1 MDSLHFIT
9 CGSVDDGK
17 STLIGRL
24 LLDSEAV
31 AEDQLSSV
39 TRAGTT
45 DLARLTDGLSAERE
59 QGITID
65 VAYRY
70 FRTPLRKFVI
80 GDAPGHEQYTRN
92 MVTAASHADAAVLL
106 VDATKLDWQ
115 SAAVALL
122 PQTRRHALLVHL
134 LRVPRVIFA
143 VNKLDAVTDPERAY
157 AAIVAALQQLA
168 DDAQLGQVSCVPV
181 SALLGWNVVHSA
193 PTPRWCRYDGR
204 TLLQILE
211 QCEVARASSE
221 AHLAL
226 AVQWVERPQVG
237 VSTPD
242 MGRRVYWGRVVQGVA
257 RVGMMLRVATSG
269 VQAKLVRVLD
279 HARQD
284 AEVNAGRTAGFVL
297 DGELDCS
304 RGDWLL
310 AEPESTDVA
319 MDAIALQSEL
329 NGTVAWMNDQPLQL
343 NGTYLALHGHRW
355 VKAKVQSVRHRLNIH
370 TLECEAGDTIGPNDI
385 GAIRLQLQQPVPSL
399 PYALSKG
406 LGAMI
411 LVDSASHQTAGAFM
425 VDA

>member
-1 MDSLHFIT
+1 MP
-9 CGSVDDGK
+9 
-17 STLIGRL
+17 
-24 LLDSEAV
+24 
-31 AEDQLSSV
+31 
-39 TRAGTT
+39 
-45 DLARLTDGLSAERE
+45 
-59 QGITID
+59 D
-65 VAYRY
+65 VAAMGAR
-70 FRTPLRKFVI
+70 
-80 GDAPGHEQYTRN
+80 PG
-92 MVTAASHADAAVLL
+92 AA
-106 VDATKLDWQ
+106 T
-115 SAAVALL
+115 
-122 PQTRRHALLVHL
+122 
-134 LRVPRVIFA
+134 
-143 VNKLDAVTDPERAY
+143 
-157 AAIVAALQQLA
+157 
-168 DDAQLGQVSCVPV
+168 
-181 SALLGWNVVHSA
+181 
-193 PTPRWCRYDGR
+193 
-204 TLLQILE
+204 
-211 QCEVARASSE
+211 
-221 AHLAL
+221 
-226 AVQWVERPQVG
+226 
-237 VSTPD
+237 
-242 MGRRVYWGRVVQGVA
+242 
-257 RVGMMLRVATSG
+257 LRVATSG